1 MLAGG
6 ARKKAAGG
14 VGDLRR
20 LVSIEIYRS
29 RKHPPADQ
37 KYKKKYRPVL
47 TLFNCLLLFT
57 RSS

>member
-20 LVSIEIYRS
+20 LVLFEIYRS

-37 KYKKKYRPVL
+37 K
-47 TLFNCLLLFT
+47 
-57 RSS
+57 